1 MNNARSHESAQVSLT
16 IAKVLQSAAQLVD
29 SDSPRL
35 DLELLLCHLLDCGRT
50 YLFTHPERVLS
61 VQQAADFDALLQR
74 RLAGEP
80 VAHLTGRR
88 GFWTLDLEVSADT
101 LIPRPDTETLVEQAL
116 ELLPDGDF
124 RVADLGTGTGAI
136 ALALASERPG
146 WTLQGCD
153 RVAGAVALAQRN
165 AKRLGLSNARFVQ
178 GSWFEPLDG
187 RFAMIVS
194 NPPYIDP
201 ADPHLGLGDVR
212 FEPRSALVADDKG
225 LADIRHIAKGA
236 RIVLEQGGW
245 LLFEHGYDQAEAVR
259 TLLDELGYCDTATRP
274 DLGGRDRVTLGR
286 WLQEPARS
294 D

>member
-1 MNNARSHESAQVSLT
+1 MT
-16 IAKVLQSAAQLVD
+16 IAKALQCASQLVS

-50 YLFTHPERVLS
+50 YLFMHPERELTAL
-61 VQQAADFDALLQR
+61 QAADFDALLQR

-80 VAHLTGRR
+80 IAHLTGRR
-88 GFWTLDLEVSADT
+88 GFWTLDLEVNADT
-101 LIPRPDTETLVEQAL
+101 LIPRPDTEALVEQAL
-116 ELLPDGDF
+116 ELLPDGDY

-136 ALALASERPG
+136 ALALASERSQ
-146 WTLQGCD
+146 WSLTGCD
-153 RVAGAVALAQRN
+153 RIAGAVALARRN
-165 AKRLGLSNARFVQ
+165 AARLGLSNARFVQ

-201 ADPHLGLGDVR
+201 ADPHLGQGDVR
-212 FEPRSALVADDKG
+212 FEPRSALVAEEKG
-225 LADIRHIAKGA
+225 LADIRHIAEGA
-236 RIVLEQGGW
+236 RTALEPGGW
-245 LLFEHGYDQAEAVR
+245 LLFEHGYDQGEAVR
-259 TLLDELGYCDTATRP
+259 ALLDELGYCELATRL

-286 WLQEPARS
+286 WLQESARS

>member
-1 MNNARSHESAQVSLT
+1 VTLT
-16 IAKVLQSAAQLVD
+16 IAKALQCAAQLVD

-35 DLELLLCHLLDCGRT
+35 DLELLLCHLLDCDRT
-50 YLFTHPERVLS
+50 YLFMHPERELTAL
-61 VQQAADFDALLQR
+61 QAVAFDGLLQR

-88 GFWTLDLEVSADT
+88 GFWTLDLEVNADT

-116 ELLPDGDF
+116 ELLPDGDY

-136 ALALASERPG
+136 ALALASERSQ
-146 WTLQGCD
+146 WSLTGCD

-165 AKRLGLSNARFVQ
+165 ATRLGLSNAHFVQ

-201 ADPHLGLGDVR
+201 ADPHLGQGDVR
-212 FEPRSALVADDKG
+212 FEPRSALVAEDKG
-225 LADIRHIAKGA
+225 LADIRHIAEGA
-236 RIVLEQGGW
+236 RSALESGGW
-245 LLFEHGYDQAEAVR
+245 LLFEHGYDQGGVVR
-259 TLLDELGYCDTATRP
+259 ALLDELGYCELATRP

-286 WLQEPARS
+286 WLLESARS